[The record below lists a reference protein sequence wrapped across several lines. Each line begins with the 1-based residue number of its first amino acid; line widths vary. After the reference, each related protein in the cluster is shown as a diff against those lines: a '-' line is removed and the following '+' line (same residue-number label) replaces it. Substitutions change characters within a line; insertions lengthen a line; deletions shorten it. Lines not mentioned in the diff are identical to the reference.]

1 MTLEREDV
9 WLTTN
14 FDKPDIINSFI
25 KNPLFSSL
33 QTLNQ
38 ASRTQHSEKRRFK
51 WESSRPRPLFI

>member
-1 MTLEREDV
+1 MTLEREDG

-14 FDKPDIINSFI
+14 FDKPDIINSSI
-25 KNPLFSSL
+25 KDTVSSL